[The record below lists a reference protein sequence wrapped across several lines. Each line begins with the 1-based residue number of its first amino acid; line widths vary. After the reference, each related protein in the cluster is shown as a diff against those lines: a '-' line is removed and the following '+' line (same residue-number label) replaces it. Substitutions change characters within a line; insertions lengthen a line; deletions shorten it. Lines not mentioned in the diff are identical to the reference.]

1 MSTKRGAYS
10 GSGNS
15 PLADKNCLEDRKQ
28 DTGAQPQPKADKDYA
43 GALTAKIKDWTAKF
57 IVK

>member
-10 GSGNS
+10 GSGKS

-28 DTGAQPQPKADKDYA
+28 DSGAQRQPKADKDYA
-43 GALTAKIKDWTAKF
+43 GGLTGKFKDMTDKF
-57 IVK
+57 VVK